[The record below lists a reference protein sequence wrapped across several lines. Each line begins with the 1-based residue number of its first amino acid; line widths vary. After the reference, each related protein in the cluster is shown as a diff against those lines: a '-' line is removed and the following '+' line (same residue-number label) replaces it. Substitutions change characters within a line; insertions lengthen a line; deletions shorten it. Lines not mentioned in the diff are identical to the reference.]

1 MSDKILDRVNS
12 PLDLKTLT
20 LPEMNLLAAEIR
32 QLLIE
37 VVSKN
42 GGHLAPNL
50 GVVELT
56 IALHRV
62 FDSPKD
68 KLIFDVGHQA
78 YIHKILTGR
87 KEAFPTL
94 RTYKGLS
101 GFPKRQESE
110 HDAFGV
116 GHSSTS
122 LSAADGIAAARDLKG
137 EDYHVVAIIG
147 DGAMTGG
154 MSFEALNH
162 IGDTGRRVIIILNDN
177 EMSISKNV
185 GAMSQ
190 YLYQLRTGET
200 YNKLK
205 HNLETWLGDMKH
217 GDDVLEVIDRVN
229 MTLKRCCPC

>member
-1 MSDKILDRVNS
+1 MSENKILDRVNS

-20 LPEMNLLAAEIR
+20 LEEMNQLAEEIR

-56 IALHRV
+56 LALHRV

-78 YIHKILTGR
+78 YIHKIITGR
-87 KEAFPTL
+87 REVFPTL

-116 GHSSTS
+116 SSIISPIFPRHSSCISGKKSKTS
-122 LSAADGIAAARDLKG
+122 FIS
-137 EDYHVVAIIG
+137 
-147 DGAMTGG
+147 
-154 MSFEALNH
+154 
-162 IGDTGRRVIIILNDN
+162 DT
-177 EMSISKNV
+177 KK
-185 GAMSQ
+185 A
-190 YLYQLRTGET
+190 
-200 YNKLK
+200 
-205 HNLETWLGDMKH
+205 
-217 GDDVLEVIDRVN
+217 
-229 MTLKRCCPC
+229 PCLIN